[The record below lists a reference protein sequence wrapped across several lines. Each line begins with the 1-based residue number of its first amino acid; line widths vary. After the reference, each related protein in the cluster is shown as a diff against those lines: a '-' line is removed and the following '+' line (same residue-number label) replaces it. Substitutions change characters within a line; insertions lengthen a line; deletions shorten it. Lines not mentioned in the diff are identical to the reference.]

1 MLTKVYE
8 VYCSILRLGSQA
20 NPPKTI
26 KPIHAE
32 FDRCLSTSL
41 SLITI
46 KRKGESLQ
54 DLRGLQTATG
64 CGQLIIAHL
73 CTSLPS
79 RFSPLLAMLFFQAV
93 SIITSPSL
101 RPLHPFL
108 AYFLFSL
115 FSPHVIPAHRHLSLF
130 TIHSHPLQKRALKVQ
145 CVTCARDGFT
155 NMPACLKQTY
165 SSVHV

>member
-1 MLTKVYE
+1 MVLLKVYE
-8 VYCSILRLGSQA
+8 VYCNILTLGSQA

-41 SLITI
+41 SLVII

-79 RFSPLLAMLFFQAV
+79 SFSPLLAMLFFQAV

-108 AYFLFSL
+108 AYSLFSL
-115 FSPHVIPAHRHLSLF
+115 FRMSFRLIVICLCLPSIFILSAEKSFKGPMCNLVV
-130 TIHSHPLQKRALKVQ
+130 LQ
-145 CVTCARDGFT
+145 TCLLA
-155 NMPACLKQTY
+155 
-165 SSVHV
+165 